1 MKSKYIGFVVL
12 CIGIVLLFL
21 LINRFTIV
29 NLNFLAKSSKKIP
42 DLSQTLKNDYY
53 EIEKISDGV
62 WNEIRYD
69 PVNDFYIVVEN
80 DKITK
85 LNNKGNT
92 TFILDMNEKDF
103 SDMPDFM
110 DYHRPSC
117 YVISWY
123 GIYDISKEH
132 PYLEKFDKRLN
143 DDGKMEWEEWM
154 KQFNHLY
161 NTSEVVLWGYKKSLD
176 ASRSHPLYFKQN
188 GKWKILYTLKNV
200 SQINTNNTF
209 TKFRL
214 NYTQA
219 FLADKFNKLYLLK
232 DIQKE
237 NAYSDYNNLDNEYDN
252 KEYAENH
259 MVYGKEANIETISF
273 EKEVIMDA
281 TYSYMPANFG
291 GTVINKLTIA
301 NNHFTFKAKAIKGAG
316 FNTEPL
322 ETYFY
327 LFTVPTK
334 FKTKTTL
341 NFLYYKYPTNW
352 NSDENEGVYVIKK
365 RNE

>member
-1 MKSKYIGFVVL
+1 MIF
-12 CIGIVLLFL
+12 CIGVILLILFL
-21 LINRFTIV
+21 LIDRFTII
-29 NLNFLAKSSKKIP
+29 NLTFFAKSSKNIP
-42 DLSQTLKNDYY
+42 DLSQPLKNDYY
-53 EIEKISDGV
+53 EIEKISNGN

-85 LNNKGNT
+85 LNNKGDT

-110 DYHRPSC
+110 DYHRPSY

-123 GIYDISKEH
+123 GIYDLSKEK
-132 PYLEKFDKRLN
+132 PFLEKFDKRLN
-143 DDGKMEWEEWM
+143 DDGKMEWEEWIE
-154 KQFNHLY
+154 KFNNLY
-161 NTSEVVLWGYKKSLD
+161 QSADVVLWGYRKSVGIG
-176 ASRSHPLYFKQN
+176 SMNHPLYFKQN
-188 GKWKILYTLKNV
+188 EKWKVLYTLKDV
-200 SQINTNNTF
+200 SQIDGSSTF

-214 NYTQA
+214 NYKEDNLPSK
-219 FLADKFNKLYLLK
+219 FDKLFLLK

-237 NAYSDYNNLDNEYDN
+237 NAYSDYNNFDNEYDI
-252 KEYAENH
+252 KEYAENQLE
-259 MVYGKEANIETISF
+259 YGKEASIETTSF
-273 EKEVIMDA
+273 EKEAIMDA

-291 GTVINKLTIA
+291 GTVINKLSIA

-322 ETYFY
+322 KTYFY